1 MNKSIIIN
9 FQTLAVSLLLLF
21 SYYLFGGWMFFYAII
36 QLLFVLR
43 NLFKSTEMIE
53 GNSYIYGEHEGII
66 DNAQIKTISRNCIT
80 IIILQIV
87 ISLFPLYF
95 MIEEII
101 YLFADYFDIY
111 IIRYEGGNTVW
122 VLLMFTEAISL
133 FTMWV
138 FLGKYLE
145 SNNHYDYSL
154 KYSFGKHQITKAN
167 IIQAGSI
174 GLIALIVLIISIYI
188 MGTYTDI
195 GAASIQDQRIHHL
208 QHFY

>member
-167 IIQAGSI
+167 IIQAVES
-174 GLIALIVLIISIYI
+174 SC
-188 MGTYTDI
+188 
-195 GAASIQDQRIHHL
+195 AASFASL
-208 QHFY
+208 FSFT